1 MIIKDSTLKYS
12 IRGTGASEVKPGI
25 DKSTGQ
31 SLKRVL
37 QNVEWHRKKWIFSGK
52 EKGKILKQYSGRNS
66 YRNAIM
72 PFVPREVNL
81 DLESKMR
88 IRQDD
93 LSEQN
98 YEILDTFTDVEE

>member
-1 MIIKDSTLKYS
+1 M
-12 IRGTGASEVKPGI
+12 
-25 DKSTGQ
+25 
-31 SLKRVL
+31 
-37 QNVEWHRKKWIFSGK
+37 
-52 EKGKILKQYSGRNS
+52 KQYSGRNS